1 MKFNILLYTIALSN
15 ICYAQVQE
23 DFSAFNT
30 LSVFTNRIRPFT
42 GIVDFNI
49 HVPVSP
55 NSAFIIG
62 GHHYSYF
69 YMYDRGSTPGLFQFY
84 EEGGYIEWVR
94 SNVVSADYRIYRR
107 LKTRRRSGR
116 VVAKY
121 ITLLNRF
128 AIVDVN
134 YTDNMVDNPLY
145 EDPFIFIFPDPWME
159 PEFIPASYE
168 DLDRSTGISY
178 RIGVE
183 FGRRYW
189 KWDNSRF
196 FEYGFA
202 LMVTTQPAVFPVV
215 QFRAGL

>member
-1 MKFNILLYTIALSN
+1 M
-15 ICYAQVQE
+15 
-23 DFSAFNT
+23 
-30 LSVFTNRIRPFT
+30 
-42 GIVDFNI
+42 
-49 HVPVSP
+49 
-55 NSAFIIG
+55 
-62 GHHYSYF
+62 
-69 YMYDRGSTPGLFQFY
+69 
-84 EEGGYIEWVR
+84 
-94 SNVVSADYRIYRR
+94 
-107 LKTRRRSGR
+107 
-116 VVAKY
+116 AKY

-128 AIVDVN
+128 AIIDVN

-183 FGRRYW
+183 FGRRHW

-202 LMVTTQPAVFPVV
+202 LMVTTQPAVFPVI